1 MPSVTSAEPSATADG
16 PADEGSGPGDRA
28 DSDSGPGSDSG
39 GPGPGRLRGLV
50 ADTRPLRHPAYR
62 RLFTSSV
69 VTAMGSQMTAV
80 AVPFQ
85 IYQLTDSSAWVGIAS
100 LCGLLP
106 LIVFGLWGGSVA
118 DTMDRRTLMLLT
130 NIGVAAS
137 SLALWVQAALHVDS
151 VALLIVLLMVQ
162 QAMFGMNSPV
172 RSATIPRLV
181 PPEQLPAANA
191 LGGTVSSVG
200 ALVGPMVGGALIP
213 VTGLSTLYLIDA
225 CGLIAALWAV
235 LRLPSLPPPE
245 DAPRR
250 ANVAHIA
257 EGFRVGLSSSLL
269 AWSFG
274 VDLIAMIFGMPRAL
288 FPQLADT
295 TFASNHLALGWLYA
309 AIPLGS
315 VLGGLFSGSF
325 SRLRRHGLMT
335 IIAVACWGVAIVG
348 FGLAGNLALAST
360 FLALGGA
367 ADLMSMVFR
376 QSILQ
381 SVVTDEM
388 RGRMQGVF
396 TVVVAGGP
404 RLADLVHGVAG
415 AALGTR
421 TAITSGGVLVVLGMA
436 AVAVLVPRY
445 RDYRAEDPAAAPAQA
460 PATAAVEAVVEQTA
474 PSGSLD

>member
-1 MPSVTSAEPSATADG
+1 MRKAQFAVRSHTVSPVTSVEPSSA
-16 PADEGSGPGDRA
+16 PEGTEIPRR
-28 DSDSGPGSDSG
+28 
-39 GPGPGRLRGLV
+39 GRFRRV
-50 ADTRPLRHPAYR
+50 AVDTRPLRHAPYR
-62 RLFTSSV
+62 RLWTSSV

-80 AVPFQ
+80 AVPYQ
-85 IYQLTDSSAWVGIAS
+85 IYELTHSSGWVGIAS
-100 LCGLLP
+100 FCGLLP
-106 LIVFGLWGGSVA
+106 LIVFGLWGGAVS
-118 DTMDRRTLMLLT
+118 DTMDRRTLMILT
-130 NIGVAAS
+130 NIGVAAA

-162 QAMFGMNSPV
+162 QGMFGMNSPA
-172 RSATIPRLV
+172 RTATIPRLV
-181 PPEQLPAANA
+181 PAEELPAANA

-200 ALVGPMVGGALIP
+200 GLIGPMIGGALIP
-213 VTGLSTLYLIDA
+213 ITGLSTLYLIDA
-225 CGLIAALWAV
+225 CGLTVTLWAV
-235 LRLPSLPPPE
+235 LRLPSLPPLQS
-245 DAPRR
+245 APRR
-250 ANVAHIA
+250 AGLSHVV
-257 EGFRVGLSSSLL
+257 EGFRAGLSNVLL

-295 TFASNHLALGWLYA
+295 TFAGDHLALGWLYA

-315 VLGGLFSGSF
+315 VVGGLLSGSF
-325 SRLRRHGLMT
+325 SRLKRHGLMT
-335 IIAVACWGVAIVG
+335 IIAVACWGLAIVG
-348 FGLAGNLALAST
+348 FGLSGNVTLAAT

-381 SVVTDEM
+381 TVVNDEL

-421 TAITSGGVLVVLGMA
+421 TAIVCGGILVVIGMIL
-436 AVAVLVPRY
+436 VAVLVPTY
-445 RDYRAEDPAAAPAQA
+445 RDYRAD
-460 PATAAVEAVVEQTA
+460 
-474 PSGSLD
+474 D